1 MTKLERM
8 SKSSTRGLFLL
19 LVFACIAVV
28 LVIPANAYASNAV
41 NAKSFSFEETSI
53 IEFKNIGN
61 QDVNSLRIWLGQ
73 DVNFKS
79 FKTEN
84 GWMGQ
89 KTPQGVIIFTSS
101 QSIKPNESIK
111 IGIKTDKN
119 NPSINWKALDKNETQ
134 IEIGNTVSKKLPS
147 PVINQKITDENSSEG
162 ILSYSSFKIIPEQLT
177 AGSTIRVI
185 GDNFGAHHEFD
196 FYINEQK
203 IGVFK
208 SNQGGH
214 FIGTTAIPQNQNPDR
229 VDFYL
234 KDNAGNEKKLSLRIS
249 EIKNKLPVTENIKL
263 TIKGA
268 PEKLDRGSILPI
280 SGTSQPNGVVT
291 ISIKDMNEK
300 IINSRIAKV
309 DSKGNWEL
317 KELLI
322 IPMDSTYG
330 RYSTVISDGR
340 EEISTSWILESSK
353 TILLNPSSVRFDAGE
368 TIIFNGT
375 ALPNQSI
382 ELILYDPLGNEKSSD
397 IIQVDESG
405 IIEFTYLTKKNVDK
419 EGTWTLRANQNGN
432 KILVFVGLNVNPS
445 IPINIDSDKLNYK
458 STETAMISLTGLS
471 SDKIN
476 LTIIDPSDKPIKFLD
491 DKDSISIKLQKDGK
505 KSYPL
510 ELSGYA
516 SGVYTAIISKGASK
530 SSTIFTVGLQMGS
543 GDIKMNSIKSEY
555 RPGEPILILGETNPN
570 SLITITLS
578 DPNGSTW
585 KTLETFSDKNG
596 KISNNELRLPSK
608 AKIGTWNIN
617 TKSGSNYNDIKI
629 ESISTIEQ
637 GLTVTVKQT
646 VSGNIGKII
655 EFKIINAIQ
664 SVKIEIVDSG
674 GVVIQTLTSVA
685 SNNGDVITPWIV
697 PKDIV
702 FGTYTVKVTD
712 AKNMAETTFD
722 LK

>member
-476 LTIIDPSDKPIKFLD
+476 LTIIDPSDKPIKILD
-491 DKDSISIKLQKDGK
+491 DRDSISITLQKDGK